1 MNQKR
6 FCAWM
11 LAAVMTAGVL
21 GGCGN
26 GATSTN
32 TGGESTTGSGTETA
46 SSSGDVVELT
56 FYNADGQEDPWTD
69 PVAQALT
76 EATGV
81 KLSTDY
87 PVSSDDQKVA
97 LMIAEQSYPDMIF
110 AKGDAGSLI
119 EAGALIDM
127 TDLIDEYG
135 PNIKKMYGDEFDK
148 LKNSKDDPSIYQ
160 LSSYAVGGENFTTGW

>member
-1 MNQKR
+1 MKMKKVS
-6 FCAWM
+6 AWLLALA
-11 LAAVMTAGVL
+11 LAAGTL
-21 GGCGN
+21 SGCGN
-26 GATSTN
+26 
-32 TGGESTTGSGTETA
+32 
-46 SSSGDVVELT
+46 SSSDSSDKKSSSSADSDGVTELT

-69 PVAQALT
+69 PVAEAIT

-81 KLSTDY
+81 KLKTDY

-97 LMIAEQSYPDMIF
+97 LMIAEQNYPDLIF

-127 TDLIDEYG
+127 TDLIEEYG

-148 LKNSKDDPSIYQ
+148 LKYSEDDPSIYQ
-160 LSSYAVGGENFTTGW
+160 LSTYAVGGST